1 MYGGYGYYG
10 GGGGLGWMIILIAM
24 GLSVFAQ
31 SRINSTY
38 RKYSTV
44 YSKKGVTGAEAARMI
59 LNRYGL
65 GNIPIEVIGGTLT
78 DHYDPGKRVLR
89 LSNDVYHG
97 MSLASI
103 GVAAHEVGHAVQHSK
118 SYAPL
123 AIRNTI
129 FPIVSISS
137 KALLPILLL
146 GFLMNLPGLVSIG
159 ILLFAVTTAF
169 QLITLPV
176 EFDASR
182 RAVVEL
188 EKGIVSPDEIKPVK
202 QVLNAAALT
211 YVAAA
216 LASLG
221 QLLRLMGSN
230 RRRN

>member
-1 MYGGYGYYG
+1 MYGSYGYYG
-10 GGGGLGWMIILIAM
+10 GGSGLGWLIIIIAM
-24 GLSVFAQ
+24 ALSFYAQ
-31 SRINSTY
+31 NKIKSTY
-38 RKYSTV
+38 RKYSSV
-44 YSKKGVTGAEAARMI
+44 YSKKGITGAEAARMI

-65 GNIPIEVIGGTLT
+65 GNIPIEVVSGTLT
-78 DHYDPGKRVLR
+78 DHYDPGRRVLR
-89 LSNDVYHG
+89 LSNEVYNG
-97 MSLASI
+97 QSLASI
-103 GVAAHEVGHAVQHSK
+103 GVAAHEVGHAVQHST

-129 FPIVSISS
+129 FPIVSLSS

-146 GFLMNLPGLVSIG
+146 GFVMGLPGLVNIG
-159 ILLFAVTTAF
+159 ILLFAVTTFF

-176 EFDASR
+176 EFDASK

-188 EKGIVSPDEIKPVK
+188 ERGIVSPDEIKPVK

-221 QLLRLMGSN
+221 QLIRLMGS